1 MRMGSLADQISSLAA
16 GFSGE
21 LGVAAKNLTTGERFG
36 MNAETVFHPA
46 STIKLPVLVEVYRQ
60 MLAGSLSLDETL
72 PLDPDLTVPDGGVMD
87 GFTPGYPHPVR
98 DLAHLMITLSDNT
111 ATNLLIKRV
120 TVTAVNDL
128 LDRCGLAHTRLNRY
142 VGIGSPGGLPLG
154 QTTPSDMIRLLEL
167 LVTEQILTPDACRA
181 ILNTMSH
188 QLYHHL
194 TTRYLDEWDEELP
207 PAQVKVRFAGKSGW
221 NRGDRHD
228 LAVLWAPR
236 ATYVLAMYSRR
247 CADRTFKLDN
257 EAALLL
263 PKVSRAVY
271 DAWGR
276 A

>member
-1 MRMGSLADQISSLAA
+1 MTQLAEAIATFAGS
-16 GFSGE
+16 FSGE
-21 LGVAAKNLTTGERFG
+21 LGVAAKNLTTGEEFG
-36 MNAETVFHPA
+36 FHAQTIFHPA

-60 MLAGSLSLDETL
+60 LVAGSLSLDDTL
-72 PLDPDLTVPDGGVMD
+72 PLDPELAVPDGGVMD
-87 GFTPGYPHPVR
+87 GFTPGYRYPVR

-120 TVTAVNDL
+120 GVRNVNDML
-128 LDRCGLAHTRLNRY
+128 NAYGMNNTRLHRY
-142 VGIGSPGGLPLG
+142 IGIPGGNLPLG
-154 QTTPSDMIRLLEL
+154 QTTPQDMIRLLEL
-167 LVTEQILTPDACRA
+167 LVTEQILTPAACQA

-207 PAQVKVRFAGKSGW
+207 PERVRVRIAAKSGW
-221 NRGDRHD
+221 NRRDRHD
-228 LAVLWAPR
+228 VAALWAPR

-247 CADRTFKLDN
+247 CADDSFKLDN

-263 PKVSRAVY
+263 PKVSLAVY